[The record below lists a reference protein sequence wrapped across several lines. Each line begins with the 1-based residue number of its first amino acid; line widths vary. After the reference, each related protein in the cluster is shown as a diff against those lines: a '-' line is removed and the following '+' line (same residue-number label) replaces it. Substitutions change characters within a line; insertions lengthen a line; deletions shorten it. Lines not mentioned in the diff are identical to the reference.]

1 MHKLLTIA
9 SIALMG
15 GLLLTGC
22 TATKIEY
29 EQNNKGETK
38 YSLWHNDH
46 WLKTNAERMEGGM
59 DKEGKLSWQL
69 AGLSTSPSE
78 EFNKTMQ
85 TYMGAIVSAMQIA
98 AAAYNP
104 SASSAIQSAAKSA
117 ATTTATSNASES
129 TAPAA
134 TSSAQPSQ
142 LSQSSQLSPSTSA
155 DCKDGSCTDNAAT
168 DCTDCTPATK

>member
-1 MHKLLTIA
+1 MNKILTIA
-9 SIALMG
+9 ALALIG
-15 GLLLTGC
+15 VVLLPGC

-78 EFNKTMQ
+78 EFNRTMR
-85 TYMGAIVSAMQIA
+85 TYMGAIVSAMQIV

-104 SASSAIQSAAKSA
+104 SASAALANMQGGAAAAAERPSGLSDLRSDIKTGAAIQDGG
-117 ATTTATSNASES
+117 ATNGVE
-129 TAPAA
+129 
-134 TSSAQPSQ
+134 
-142 LSQSSQLSPSTSA
+142 
-155 DCKDGSCTDNAAT
+155 CVDGSCVN
-168 DCTDCTPATK
+168 K